1 MAFILIPYIVI
12 LSWGASFT
20 GVVEYSGLVVTCRA
34 VLRAYHSFVRILT
47 GGAYCVGV
55 PVVFALGG
63 GGRAI
68 KRLMSFERTVIV
80 AIDEINV
87 CCVSDNPPPKR

>member
-1 MAFILIPYIVI
+1 MVEDFCLVRAWGTV
-12 LSWGASFT
+12 LSADD
-20 GVVEYSGLVVTCRA
+20 
-34 VLRAYHSFVRILT
+34 SFVRILA